1 MNVISAVAGSVV
13 YPPGGK
19 FGPRIQKDIQLVML
33 YTGEMSVTIDGRE
46 LHVQPGHVVL
56 LLPGHEEQFA
66 FSKTEDT
73 WHRWIAVHVPELEEK
88 SREAFRRLPEYLPL
102 TEDMNRLTDLLL
114 RLQRDA
120 TPSDPVILQ
129 LGLAALHLYPVESQR
144 SMDQME
150 KHPAIYSALSWI
162 REHYAEEVTLKEMA
176 AVAKV
181 SPEHLVRLFKQYEQA
196 TPFQY
201 LWSFRIQKAV
211 ELLTNTGLTVT
222 EIALRCGFKT
232 SHHFARQLKQ
242 STGRTASEI
251 RQLSWSGL
259 RKTGI

>member
-1 MNVISAVAGSVV
+1 MIVSSTVAGSVV

-19 FGPRIQKDIQLVML
+19 FGPRIQQDIQLVML
-33 YTGEMSVTIDGRE
+33 YTGEMTVTIDGRE
-46 LHVQPGHVVL
+46 LHVLPGHVVL
-56 LLPGHEEQFA
+56 LLPGHEEQYI

-73 WHRWIAVHVPELEEK
+73 WHRWIAVHVPELENK
-88 SREAFRRLPEYLPL
+88 TRESFRQLPEYLPL

-114 RLQRDA
+114 RLQRDSA
-120 TPSDPVILQ
+120 PTDPVMLQ
-129 LGLAALHLYPVESQR
+129 LGLAALHLYPVESKRTLHQK
-144 SMDQME
+144 E
-150 KHPAIYSALSWI
+150 KHPAIYSALSWMQ
-162 REHYAEEVTLKEMA
+162 EHYADELTLKEIA

-201 LWSFRIQKAV
+201 LWRLRMNKAV

-242 STGRTASEI
+242 ATGRTASEI

-259 RKTGI
+259 RKA

>member
-1 MNVISAVAGSVV
+1 MNVTSTVAGSVV
-13 YPPGGK
+13 YPPGGR
-19 FGPRIQKDIQLVML
+19 FGPRIQQDIQLVML
-33 YTGEMSVTIDGRE
+33 YTGEMSVTVDGRE

-56 LLPGHEEQFA
+56 LLPGHEEQFV

-73 WHRWIAVHVPELEEK
+73 WHRWIAVHVQQLEEET
-88 SREAFRRLPEYLPL
+88 RESFRLLPEVLPL
-102 TEDMNRLTDLLL
+102 NEDMNRLTDLLL

-120 TPSDPVILQ
+120 SPSDSVMLQ
-129 LGLAALHLYPVESQR
+129 LGLAALHLYPVESRRTLHQK
-144 SMDQME
+144 E

-162 REHYAEEVTLKEMA
+162 REHYAQEVTLKEIA
-176 AVAKV
+176 AFSKV

-201 LWSFRIQKAV
+201 LWNFRIQKAV

-242 STGRTASEI
+242 ATGRTASEI

-259 RKTGI
+259 RKA